1 MWYLGEATL
10 LEVCNLP
17 RLMTKVWRFSLLI
30 WVWFGWGGGDK
41 QRLSYSL
48 ELGCGS
54 CVAIPVL
61 WAIPSAFRGHSMKG
75 PSHSFGVTPISEQV
89 LTTQGVPHPRPIFP
103 FDPNHLLSS
112 SHDFSL
118 RHQLFLYDFCW
129 TGIEFPRHPQGKT
142 QGKTSGRSWPGK
154 RRAGWV
160 RLLSLS
166 TQVKPYL
173 VTPPHHLVHRCR
185 VPYSTLLVCLLL
197 LW

>member
-61 WAIPSAFRGHSMKG
+61 WAIPSSFRGHSMKG

-103 FDPNHLLSS
+103 FNPNHLLSS

-129 TGIEFPRHPQGKT
+129 TGIEFPHGIHKERHRVKLQVEVDLGNGK
-142 QGKTSGRSWPGK
+142 QD
-154 RRAGWV
+154 GWD
-160 RLLSLS
+160 SCHS
-166 TQVKPYL
+166 APK
-173 VTPPHHLVHRCR
+173 
-185 VPYSTLLVCLLL
+185 
-197 LW
+197 